1 MYFYTRGQFAGT
13 KSHCLLRLGDVQ
25 GAISAG
31 EESLALVDRTFVR
44 NLAFTKFFLGDAY
57 TAAKEIDQAAS
68 VIGEAAALAVQ
79 NRSVR
84 LRERLR
90 SAIERLSPWRRS
102 AAVRQLHERL
112 RTYHLS

>member
-1 MYFYTRGQFAGT
+1 M
-13 KSHCLLRLGDVQ
+13 
-25 GAISAG
+25 
-31 EESLALVDRTFVR
+31 R
-44 NLAFTKFFLGDAY
+44 NLAFTKLFLGDAY
-57 TAAKEIDQAAS
+57 TATKEIDQAAI

-79 NRSVR
+79 NRSAR